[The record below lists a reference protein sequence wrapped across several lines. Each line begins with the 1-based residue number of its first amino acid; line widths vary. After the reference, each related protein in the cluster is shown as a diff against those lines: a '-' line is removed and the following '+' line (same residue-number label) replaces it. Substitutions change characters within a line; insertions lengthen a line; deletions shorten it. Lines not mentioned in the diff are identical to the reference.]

1 MARSK
6 AGDFKAAKKAARTR
20 KKNERSRRASKA
32 KAAGTASEEAFLRH
46 YHLKK
51 KYTVRGGAGIP
62 DYINLG
68 KRGWEYLEIKP
79 STGARRILN
88 ENQLKMF
95 PELIKKGERVYMIY
109 YTRKKKKDWTK
120 AKPKYSFTFQ
130 KILLKMKHFKN
141 GAGPDPDDLLD

>member
-1 MARSK
+1 MARTK
-6 AGDFKAAKKAARTR
+6 NPKRAAKKAA
-20 KKNERSRRASKA
+20 NSRRENKQSRIAKKA
-32 KAAGTASEEAFLRH
+32 KAAGTASEEAFVRH

-51 KYTVRGGAGIP
+51 KYTVRHGAGIP

-95 PELIKKGERVYMIY
+95 PELIKKGERVYIFY
-109 YTRKKKKDWTK
+109 YTRKNKGSK

-130 KILLKMKHFKN
+130 KILLKMKHFKSRE
-141 GAGPDPDDLLD
+141 GPNPDDLLD